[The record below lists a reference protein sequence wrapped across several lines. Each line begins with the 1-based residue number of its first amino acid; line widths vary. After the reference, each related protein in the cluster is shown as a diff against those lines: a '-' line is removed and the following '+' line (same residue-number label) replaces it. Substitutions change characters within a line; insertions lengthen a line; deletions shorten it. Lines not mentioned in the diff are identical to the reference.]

1 MRPGSRLIARS
12 SPQFGVNL
20 LQASSNSFLSESA
33 FYRFLLAVLLL
44 RLLLAAWMPVTS
56 DEAYFFLWGNN
67 PDYGFYDHTPMV
79 GWWLTAFLSISDAL
93 WWLRLPAVVLP
104 VAISW
109 AIYCILK
116 SRYPQ
121 FGIVAALS
129 FLLAPVNIINVLV
142 TTDTPLI
149 AFSFLS
155 VIFFYRAMSA
165 EKLSYRDVFLSGLF
179 LGLAFF
185 SKYFAVILG
194 LTYALYILF
203 LQRNKK
209 GLISLGLI
217 FILVLPFAGLNLYW
231 NYNHC
236 GNNILFNVINRVT
249 VPVNIGKGILL
260 YLLMLIYLY
269 SPIVIYALVRQGKR
283 SWNSIKESEH
293 ATFIRFFS
301 FLAVVPL
308 FLFTLLLLK
317 KVIGLHWIFSFYPFA
332 FIALAGFLNIK
343 QWKKTYYFMLG
354 FSVVHVLIILV
365 VLLFPLKLFS
375 LNPAITK
382 SIVFAKYH
390 DQATR
395 QLEPYHKDYAFATN
409 SYALSAVAS
418 YYSDKY
424 FMVFG
429 EGSFHARQDDT
440 ITDYRKLAG
449 KNILIFSPDG
459 EGFKY
464 IHRYFTS
471 SEVKKIRIKSLE
483 YSVLLGKGFKYS
495 LYRDNILKNVNK
507 KYYSVPDWLPVGR
520 CEFKQKYGFK

>member
-1 MRPGSRLIARS
+1 MKPGNGPTARS
-12 SPQFGVNL
+12 NPRFGVKR
-20 LQASSNSFLSESA
+20 LQATGNSYLSETA

-44 RLLLAAWMPVTS
+44 RLLLAAWIPVTS

-104 VAISW
+104 VVIAW
-109 AIYCILK
+109 GIYRLLK
-116 SRYPQ
+116 FRFPQ
-121 FGIVAALS
+121 VSVIAALA
-129 FLLAPVNIINVLV
+129 FLLAPVNIINVLI

-155 VIFFYRAMSA
+155 VLFFYRAMHGTFH
-165 EKLSYRDVFLSGLF
+165 YRDVILSGLF

-194 LTYALYILF
+194 ISYTLYIIS

-217 FILVLPFAGLNLYW
+217 FTLVLPFAALNLYW

-236 GNNILFNVINRVT
+236 GNNILFNVVNRVT
-249 VPVNIGKGILL
+249 APVNIGKGLAL
-260 YLLMLIYLY
+260 YLLMLVYLY
-269 SPIVIYALVRQGKR
+269 SPIVIYALVRQAK
-283 SWNSIKESEH
+283 SNWKNIKETEY
-293 ATFIRFFS
+293 ADFIRFFS

-332 FIALAGFLNIK
+332 FIALAGFLSLK
-343 QWKKTYYFMLG
+343 QWKRTYYFMLG
-354 FSVVHVLIILV
+354 FSSVHVLIIII
-365 VLLFPLKLFS
+365 VLLYPLKLFS
-375 LNPAITK
+375 LNPGITK

-390 DQATR
+390 AEAMQK
-395 QLEPYHKDYAFATN
+395 LKPYQVDYAFATS

-418 YYSDKY
+418 YYSDRY

-440 ITDYRKLAG
+440 ITDYRKLDG
-449 KNILIFSPDG
+449 ENILIFSPNG
-459 EGFKY
+459 ESFKY
-464 IHRYFTS
+464 NLRYFSRT
-471 SEVKKIRIKSLE
+471 EIKTIRIHGLE
-483 YSVLLGKGFKYS
+483 YKILLGKGFNYG
-495 LYRDNILKNVNK
+495 LYRKNILSSVNK
-507 KYYSVPDWLPVGR
+507 KYYRVPEWLPVGQ